1 MKSQTRFAVLF
12 LLTSI
17 FATAQTRPPRFSID
31 QVLSPP
37 FPYNLVAARTNDRI
51 AWIENERGMR
61 NVYTAVAPAFTPLRL
76 TATTE
81 DDGLDLR
88 PLQISEDG
96 SIVAYIRGHAPGVG
110 GESDTPGWIAN
121 PGLDPDGGKNEVW
134 ATSTKGDRKPWRVVE
149 ARNFTLSP
157 DGKWVLYVKDGQIH
171 RASADVPKPPS
182 ATPFFRD
189 FGVNSSPVWSPDGR
203 KVAYVSA
210 RKDHAFIGVYD
221 VANRRISYLTPGV
234 DLDSAPVWSADGKRI
249 AFIRRPG
256 TPFGVTFERP
266 RNLAPNALPAGF
278 VDSKFRGGYT
288 FSIWIADVETGKG
301 SELWHNPPGDTLWS
315 RINRIYWAGDHIV
328 FDAEPKDWRHY
339 FSIPVGRA
347 QAEPLELTPGEG
359 EVEQVSFSVDGR
371 WLYFAANIGD
381 LDRRNLWRVPV
392 AGGKA
397 EQLTRAP
404 GLATF
409 PVVLAS
415 GQQVAVMHADTKRP
429 QSVALVPAG
438 GGEPR
443 MLTQP
448 PAPFPRHLHVD
459 PQAVMVTA
467 ADGLKS
473 HAQIFLPPDLK
484 PGEKR
489 PALLFIHGGS
499 RQQTLLGYHYQQPH
513 GFYHLAYAMC
523 QYFANKGYIALS
535 INYRSGIG
543 YGRAFREAPEVEA
556 RGNAEYRDVLAA
568 GVYLKQRADVD
579 PERVGVWGLS
589 YGGILTAQALA
600 RNSEVFA
607 AGADIG
613 GQHLLG
619 NIVDPSSLSFQSS
632 SISAIEKWRSPVIL
646 FAGDDDRNVRFN
658 QTVGLVQLLRAHNVP
673 FELHVFPNETHYF
686 QVFERWL
693 QTFKLMDDFFDRT
706 LIRKEPVRT
715 SQ

>member
-1 MKSQTRFAVLF
+1 
-12 LLTSI
+12 
-17 FATAQTRPPRFSID
+17 
-31 QVLSPP
+31 
-37 FPYNLVAARTNDRI
+37 
-51 AWIENERGMR
+51 
-61 NVYTAVAPAFTPLRL
+61 
-76 TATTE
+76 
-81 DDGLDLR
+81 
-88 PLQISEDG
+88 
-96 SIVAYIRGHAPGVG
+96 
-110 GESDTPGWIAN
+110 
-121 PGLDPDGGKNEVW
+121 
-134 ATSTKGDRKPWRVVE
+134 
-149 ARNFTLSP
+149 
-157 DGKWVLYVKDGQIH
+157 
-171 RASADVPKPPS
+171 
-182 ATPFFRD
+182 
-189 FGVNSSPVWSPDGR
+189 
-203 KVAYVSA
+203 
-210 RKDHAFIGVYD
+210 
-221 VANRRISYLTPGV
+221 
-234 DLDSAPVWSADGKRI
+234 
-249 AFIRRPG
+249 
-256 TPFGVTFERP
+256 
-266 RNLAPNALPAGF
+266 
-278 VDSKFRGGYT
+278 
-288 FSIWIADVETGKG
+288 
-301 SELWHNPPGDTLWS
+301 
-315 RINRIYWAGDHIV
+315 
-328 FDAEPKDWRHY
+328 
-339 FSIPVGRA
+339 
-347 QAEPLELTPGEG
+347 
-359 EVEQVSFSVDGR
+359 
-371 WLYFAANIGD
+371 
-381 LDRRNLWRVPV
+381 
-392 AGGKA
+392 
-397 EQLTRAP
+397 
-404 GLATF
+404 
-409 PVVLAS
+409 
-415 GQQVAVMHADTKRP
+415 
-429 QSVALVPAG
+429 
-438 GGEPR
+438 
-443 MLTQP
+443 
-448 PAPFPRHLHVD
+448 VD